1 MRSRL
6 INPRPR
12 ESGQHRSMREAIL
25 ETSVLVDQLDQAIEA
40 LRHTA
45 MMQS

>member
-1 MRSRL
+1 
-6 INPRPR
+6 
-12 ESGQHRSMREAIL
+12 MREAIL

-40 LRHTA
+40 LRDTA